1 MIKLSKYFLLMVLAF
16 NLQTVVNAST
26 LSVEV
31 EQHVIYT
38 QSLNSMASKL
48 MSWYGSLIM
57 PTRDIRFQPIDKSWQ
72 IYRNKYPKNISEIEI
87 IKTDL
92 QRSSSVEG
100 NYTFKVSTAV
110 SHSNGEQVVQKY
122 LDEQFEFNILM
133 NNVAVIMSVNS
144 NSSET
149 IELGNKN
156 ISSQT
161 FDGLHFKSRE
171 FAYAW
176 LAYLDGA
183 ETASTIVRPEKA
195 NYEIQ
200 VGSINI
206 NKPLLMALQERKQFL
221 AKGGHTLR
229 ALELIE
235 VADRPHSYQLDLTMT
250 WKGVNSKNKAVI
262 AKINQKIE
270 LKTMADGRWGIISIK
285 EKHLLPDLTPW
296 QDLLC

>member
-1 MIKLSKYFLLMVLAF
+1 MIKLSKYFLLVVLAF

-57 PTRDIRFQPIDKSWQ
+57 PTRDIRFQPIDKFWQ

-149 IELGNKN
+149 IELENKN

-285 EKHLLPDLTPW
+285 EKHLLPDVTPW